1 MKVLNTIRGKLFVF
15 SFMLFL
21 IPSLIIGTA
30 SYFQAKNGMDQ
41 LGETIIKNSVE
52 SSIQLIEATNERVK
66 SGELSLEQAQEAVKT
81 ILIGE
86 KNSEGKRAL
95 TNPSDLGENGYIYIL
110 GHDGTLLGHPSREGD
125 SLWESQDRSG
135 NYYIREVKDKAEAG
149 GGFTYYEFALPGKTE
164 EAMKLIYSVVDPN
177 WNWIVASGSY
187 LQDFNAPATS
197 LLIVII
203 ATVVGSLLLAT
214 IATILFSRHL
224 ARPLHQLA
232 QKVRQVSKGD
242 LTLELELMK
251 RKDEIGTLNG
261 GFNEMCIQL
270 KALIT
275 EVEQSIVGIQQT
287 SSNLTAVAEETNA
300 YGDDIVKSVSAVA
313 EGASMQAADTD
324 TTNRSVVEF
333 AKKIERLHE
342 KNRAMLSSSD
352 TMQHSNAEGLRNL
365 LVLRGHSS
373 ESITLIEQMQT
384 VCTSLTSKV
393 KEIEGIVGT
402 ITAISDQTNLLALN
416 ASIEAARA
424 GEHGKGFAVVAD
436 EVRKL
441 ADQTTSATDL
451 VQTTLRGIEFE
462 TNLVTTEMMKTSKIV
477 MEQNDAVVQ
486 TEHSFKEIENAVQ
499 LISDSIEDVSA
510 TIVELNTS
518 KTVIIDS
525 IERISRVSEENAA
538 MAEEMTASIEE
549 QQTAMA
555 VVTHASTDLTDE
567 IIDLQQAIKR
577 FTI

>member
-1 MKVLNTIRGKLFVF
+1 MKNLNTIRGKLFVY

-30 SYFQAKNGMDQ
+30 SYFQAKSGMDQ

-52 SSIQLIEATNERVK
+52 SSLQIIEATNERVK

-86 KNSEGKRAL
+86 MDSEGKRAL
-95 TNPSDLGENGYIYIL
+95 TNPSNLGENGYIYIL
-110 GHDGTLLGHPSREGD
+110 GHDGTLLGHPTREGD
-125 SLWESQDRSG
+125 SLWESQDSSG
-135 NYYIREVKDKAEAG
+135 NYYIREVKDKADAG

-177 WNWIVASGSY
+177 WNWIIASGSY

-197 LLIVII
+197 LLMVII

-232 QKVRQVSKGD
+232 QKVHQVSQGD
-242 LTLELELMK
+242 LTVELEPMN

-261 GFNEMCIQL
+261 GFNEMCTQL

-275 EVEQSIVGIQQT
+275 DVEQSIVGIQQT
-287 SSNLTAVAEETNA
+287 SMNLTAVAEETNA
-300 YGDDIVKSVSAVA
+300 YGDDIVKSVNAVA
-313 EGASMQAADTD
+313 EGASMQAADAD

-333 AKKIERLHE
+333 AKVIEHLHE

-352 TMQHSNAEGLRNL
+352 TMQQSNAEGLRNL
-365 LVLRGHSS
+365 LVLKEHSS

-384 VCTSLTSKV
+384 VCTSLISKV

-451 VQTTLRGIEFE
+451 VQTTLRGIEIE
-462 TNLVTTEMMKTSKIV
+462 TNLVTTEMMKTSEIV

-499 LISDSIEDVSA
+499 LISHSIEDVSA
-510 TIVELNTS
+510 TIVELNIS

-538 MAEEMTASIEE
+538 MSEEMTASIEE
-549 QQTAMA
+549 QQNAMA
-555 VVTHASTDLTDE
+555 VVTHASTDLTEE
-567 IIDLQQAIKR
+567 IVDLQQAIKR
-577 FTI
+577 FMI